1 MPRAFQHA
9 HRALHVRIHV
19 FGRRFDRR
27 DDVADAGEVEN
38 VVALLENRRRRLQAA
53 DVFPVAREIAVG
65 LVMVE
70 VRLVA
75 TDKIVDDAHLE
86 STVEQQIDHVTADE
100 ARTTRHHRA

>member
-1 MPRAFQHA
+1 
-9 HRALHVRIHV
+9 
-19 FGRRFDRR
+19 
-27 DDVADAGEVEN
+27 
-38 VVALLENRRRRLQAA
+38 
-53 DVFPVAREIAVG
+53 
-65 LVMVE
+65 MVE